1 MKHST
6 KTLLACAA
14 LAGLYSGSLAT
25 KTYAASHRDAGTKM
39 LLAADSEK
47 DKASCSGKD
56 GCGGKDKAS
65 CKGMHD
71 CKGKNDCKAQGGCK
85 SSDNGCKGKNSC
97 KGKGGC
103 STTKKHT
110 DEKKT

>member
-1 MKHST
+1 MTKST

-14 LAGLYSGSLAT
+14 LAGIYSGSIAT
-25 KTYAASHRDAGTKM
+25 KAVAASAAGTK
-39 LLAADSEK
+39 LQQVADNSSK
-47 DKASCSGKD
+47 DKASCGGKE
-56 GCGGKDKAS
+56 GCGAKDKAS
-65 CKGMHD
+65 CKGAHD

-103 STTKKHT
+103 STAKKPSEEH
-110 DEKKT
+110 KG